1 MEQTGIYWI
10 RHKNHTNLMC
20 EGYIGVTKNLK
31 ERLRH
36 HFKNAKGGYHS
47 DKVLSKAIVKY
58 GKENIESSLIIIS
71 DELYCYDLE
80 KKLRPKAFVGWNMR
94 EGGYHTPNPFPKGS
108 KMPSSLVDKVQ
119 KTIAEKRANGQCGN
133 DKAVEINGQKF
144 NRIKDAREAFGI
156 SKTQM
161 TRILRGVTYNSE
173 IKGNTKFAHLE
184 IKYASK

>member
-1 MEQTGIYWI
+1 MPQTGIYWI

-36 HFKNAKGGYHS
+36 HFKNAKGGYHT

-58 GKENIESSLIIIS
+58 GQENIESGLILIS
-71 DELYCYDLE
+71 NESYCYELE
-80 KKLRPKAFVGWNMR
+80 KKLRPKSFIGWNMR

-108 KMPSSLVDKVQ
+108 KIPQEITNKVQ
-119 KTIAEKRANGQCGN
+119 ATTKAKRIDGQCGN
-133 DKAVEINGQKF
+133 DKAILINGQKF

-161 TRILRGVTYNSE
+161 TRILRGITYNSKS
-173 IKGNTKFAHLE
+173 KGNTKFAHLE
-184 IKYASK
+184 IKYAS